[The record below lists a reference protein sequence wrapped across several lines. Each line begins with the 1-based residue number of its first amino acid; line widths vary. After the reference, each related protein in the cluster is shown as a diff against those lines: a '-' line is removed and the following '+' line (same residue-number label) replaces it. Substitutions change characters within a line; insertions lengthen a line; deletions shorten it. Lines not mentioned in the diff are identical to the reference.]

1 MRRLNAKRQL
11 TANKAIRPVIL
22 QSREETGDIMPADFD
37 PEMGQ
42 EQTKASPPDRY
53 RGHNRRRSPFFLAL
67 LAIVFFLLFF
77 SEIFGTSCYV
87 SSMIGIPCP
96 GCGSTR
102 ALLLLLQGDV
112 IDALRMHPLIFVT
125 LSLFAV
131 IPGFSFLQFFMRK
144 RGRELRLPL
153 SPGAVNVI
161 FVLLAAAYLVLYAIR
176 MILYFPHTEPMLFNE
191 YSLLGRLVA
200 IVKKLGG

>member
-1 MRRLNAKRQL
+1 MRRLNAKRQM
-11 TANKAIRPVIL
+11 TAKIEIRPVIL
-22 QSREETGDIMPADFD
+22 QSREETGDIMSTDFD
-37 PEMGQ
+37 PEIRR
-42 EQTKASPPDRY
+42 EHTKVAPTDR
-53 RGHNRRRSPFFLAL
+53 RRSRNRRRSPFLFAL
-67 LAIVFFLLFF
+67 LAIVLVLLFF
-77 SEIFGTSCYV
+77 GEIFGTSCYV

-112 IDALRMHPLIFVT
+112 IDALRMHPLIFIT

-131 IPGFSFLQFFMRK
+131 IPGFSFLQFLMRK
-144 RGRELRLPL
+144 RGRELRSPL

-191 YSLLGRLVA
+191 YSLLGRLVT